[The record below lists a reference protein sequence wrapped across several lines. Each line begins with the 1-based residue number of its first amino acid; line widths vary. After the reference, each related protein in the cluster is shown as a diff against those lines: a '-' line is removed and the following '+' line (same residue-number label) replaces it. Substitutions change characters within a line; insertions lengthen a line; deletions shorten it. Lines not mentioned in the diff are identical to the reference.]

1 MQTWSFLIVEL
12 DDFAHVLK
20 RLRKDAGLEQLRLSE
35 LAGIEISR
43 LSRIENGR
51 LRPTEEEVMSILEA
65 VDTEES
71 RALAKTVGQTLRH
84 FQAST
89 WNVLGANDRS
99 ALLMADAAITKL
111 EGANVPK
118 SLNGH
123 VENLKQSLLD
133 AGAYL

>member
-1 MQTWSFLIVEL
+1 MCNVQFWRKISMEL
-12 DDFAHVLK
+12 DDFAHALK
-20 RLRKDAGLEQLRLSE
+20 RLRKDAGLEQLRLAE

-65 VDTEES
+65 VDTPES
-71 RALAKTVGQTLRH
+71 RALAKTVGQTLQH

-99 ALLMADAAITKL
+99 ALLIAD
-111 EGANVPK
+111 
-118 SLNGH
+118 
-123 VENLKQSLLD
+123 
-133 AGAYL
+133 